1 MFDGGAFGEY
11 LRALELTSRGTGRR
25 VIGIIA
31 NAKYHHAKLHA
42 DWREAH
48 HGRFDLDFLPPDS
61 PNSIRLSGCGSEPG
75 GTACIM
81 FAFPNCL
88 LSQIGAGDENGRGT
102 VQSMVEAELGT
113 RHTLSLMIPKLLW
126 R

>member
-61 PNSIRLSGCGSEPG
+61 PELNPIERVWKRTRRNRLHNVCFPKL
-75 GTACIM
+75 
-81 FAFPNCL
+81 FAFPN
-88 LSQIGAGDENGRGT
+88 
-102 VQSMVEAELGT
+102 
-113 RHTLSLMIPKLLW
+113 W
-126 R
+126 RW